1 MTTRKLPKKR
11 VHLSPHFKFLITLM
25 ALGLSLPVAALS
37 SVGRNSDKSQ
47 GTTLNFAQASYY
59 QSSSTDQ
66 QNSPGTQTNNLNPA
80 ICSDEDDLFTFEESE
95 GNLKFAHKINHSEA
109 VTPIELL
116 PSLFSEA
123 SKFDRPHIY
132 LITTCLRI

>member
-1 MTTRKLPKKR
+1 MR
-11 VHLSPHFKFLITLM
+11 VHLSPHFKFLITLL
-25 ALGLSLPVAALS
+25 ALGLSLPVVAHS

-47 GTTLNFAQASYY
+47 GTALKFAQGSFY
-59 QSSSTDQ
+59 QPGSTDQ

-80 ICSDEDDLFTFEESE
+80 ISSDDDDLFTLEESE
-95 GNLKFAHKINHSEA
+95 GNLKFAHQTNHSEA
-109 VTPIELL
+109 VTPTELL
-116 PSLFSEA
+116 PSLSSEA